1 MLFLYPTKRQTW
13 VTYLTDLTTKSIWSD
28 RDLCALIQWT
38 RPRITIKPGFQRH
51 LTEAQLIAYGLQGI
65 WQMHYAFV
73 LDDRIIPIDK
83 MAQSM
88 RNMALRANTLRAG
101 D

>member
-38 RPRITIKPGFQRH
+38 RPRIAIKPGYQHH
-51 LTEAQLIAYGLQGI
+51 LTESQLIAYGLQGI

-73 LDDRIIPIDK
+73 LGDRTILIDN
-83 MAQSM
+83 ARQVYH
-88 RNMALRANTLRAG
+88 RLFL
-101 D
+101 

>member
-1 MLFLYPTKRQTW
+1 MVRDRSHGVHGVNCKFAGAYSCLAHSTPLLIRQRQGAGF
-13 VTYLTDLTTKSIWSD
+13 VTLMASK
-28 RDLCALIQWT
+28 
-38 RPRITIKPGFQRH
+38 
-51 LTEAQLIAYGLQGI
+51 E

-73 LDDRIIPIDK
+73 LDDRIIPINK

-101 D
+101 DTPRAGD